1 MMRGQGWLFGL
12 LLSAV
17 IGGVAP
23 INAVNAAE
31 AATEALTRSAAAAVP
46 SSSLRTTPASANS
59 RAAPVATVKRSLCVW
74 DIMGHT
80 GEVVALMRDYQVYA
94 SQLGVDFEIRS
105 YTDERIASEDFRTRY
120 CDAVLLTGLRARA
133 FNPFTGSIEAVGA
146 IPTDAHMRTL
156 AQILSSP
163 RSQRLML
170 SREGERSFEV
180 IGILPFGSAHGF
192 VNDRNIKGADELP
205 GKTIAVFDYDK
216 AQAQLVRQLGA
227 LPDPSDLTNFA
238 SKFNAKTVDIVI
250 APLAAYQALEL
261 YRGLGQR
268 GGIID
273 YVLAQVSLQV
283 IIDPDRFPESFG
295 QKSRE
300 YINQTLYP
308 RAVNMLERYA
318 SFVDQKYWINSTA
331 DNLKR
336 YDEMSRASRIGL
348 TEQGIY
354 DRKMMSLLK
363 RIRCQHEPA
372 RTECS
377 MQTE

>member
-1 MMRGQGWLFGL
+1 MMRGQGWLFGV
-12 LLSAV
+12 LLSTG
-17 IGGVAP
+17 IGLGLPANTV
-23 INAVNAAE
+23 
-31 AATEALTRSAAAAVP
+31 RAAAVTEP
-46 SSSLRTTPASANS
+46 QIRVPQSGALNSSPRSTA
-59 RAAPVATVKRSLCVW
+59 RAAPKATVKRSLCVW

-105 YTDERIASEDFRTRY
+105 YTDERIASEDFRTRQ

-133 FNPFTGSIEAVGA
+133 FNTFTGSIEAVGA
-146 IPTDAHMRTL
+146 LPTDAHMRTL
-156 AQILSSP
+156 AQVLSSP
-163 RSQRLML
+163 RSQSLML

-192 VNDRNIKGADELP
+192 VRDRNIKGADELP

-216 AQAQLVRQLGA
+216 AQAKLVRELGA
-227 LPDPSDLTNFA
+227 LPDPSDITNFA
-238 SKFNAKTVDIVI
+238 TKFNAKSVDIVI

-261 YRGLGQR
+261 YRGLGQN

-283 IIDPDRFPESFG
+283 IVDADRFPEGFG
-295 QKSRE
+295 QQSRQ

-308 RAVNMLERYA
+308 RAVNMLTRYA
-318 SFVDQKYWINSTA
+318 SFVDPKYWIESTPA
-331 DNLKR
+331 NLQR
-336 YDEMSRASRIGL
+336 YDEMSRVSRMSL

-354 DRKMMSLLK
+354 DRRMMSLLK

-372 RTECS
+372 RTECGLQS
-377 MQTE
+377 E

>member
-1 MMRGQGWLFGL
+1 MKRGQGWLLGL
-12 LLSAV
+12 LLGAGMSL
-17 IGGVAP
+17 GGGLGLPVATA
-23 INAVNAAE
+23 N
-31 AATEALTRSAAAAVP
+31 AAAAEPQMRIPQSGVLNN
-46 SSSLRTTPASANS
+46 SVRRDTTVRVAPAT
-59 RAAPVATVKRSLCVW
+59 VVKRSLCVW

-120 CDAVLLTGLRARA
+120 CDAVLLTGLRARP
-133 FNPFTGSIEAVGA
+133 FNSFTGSIEAIGA

-163 RSQRLML
+163 RSQNLML
-170 SREGERSFEV
+170 SRDGDRSFEV
-180 IGILPFGSAHGF
+180 VGILPFGSAHGF

-216 AQAQLVRQLGA
+216 AQAELVRGLGA
-227 LPDPSDLTNFA
+227 LPDPSDVTNFA
-238 SKFNAKTVDIVI
+238 SKFNAKSVDIVI

-261 YRGLGQR
+261 YRGLGQK

-283 IIDPDRFPESFG
+283 IIDPDRFPQGFG
-295 QKSRE
+295 QQSRQ

-308 RAVNMLERYA
+308 RAVGMLERYA
-318 SFVDQKYWINSTA
+318 SFVDQKYWIKSTPA
-331 DNLKR
+331 NLQR
-336 YDEMSRASRIGL
+336 YDEMSRVSRMSL

-354 DRKMMSLLK
+354 DRRMMSLLK
-363 RIRCQHEPA
+363 RIRCQHEP
-372 RTECS
+372 TLSECS
-377 MQTE
+377 LQSE